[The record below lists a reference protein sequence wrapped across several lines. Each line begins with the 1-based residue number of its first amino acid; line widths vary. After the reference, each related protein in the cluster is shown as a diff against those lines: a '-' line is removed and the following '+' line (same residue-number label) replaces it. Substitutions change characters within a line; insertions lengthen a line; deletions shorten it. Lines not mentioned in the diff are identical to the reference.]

1 MFSQTFNSSRR
12 SGRHRSKNCCGRST
26 ELQNLILRLRRAR
39 RVCRPHF
46 AIIVRLIIVL
56 FTVIE
61 LRPELRPAKGN
72 FEGELWAFISRLN
85 VLLGTMASI
94 LSVIYFDV
102 RVFNIFVILSIFV
115 KFLFDMTDHERFS
128 VFQQLAWITLHAT
141 AVLFSMFTGR
151 RRSISKPLVF
161 KSSAKVGTFLLST
174 LKHMRQVDI
183 LEAGIRLQ
191 ASILAIDYSFSS
203 RVGGTG
209 FFFTL
214 PFAFLY
220 ATGYST
226 RKHGTVTLLLLLSYA
241 LTNENSPILG
251 FNLVKVISTL
261 AAAVLTLTVGPG
273 MLTVDE
279 WFVSSNQLCY

>member
-1 MFSQTFNSSRR
+1 MFHQTFGSPRG
-12 SGRHRSKNCCGRST
+12 SGRHRSKNCGERST

-46 AIIVRLIIVL
+46 AIVVRLLIVL
-56 FTVIE
+56 FTVVE
-61 LRPELRPAKGN
+61 LKPKLGPANGHL
-72 FEGELWAFISRLN
+72 EDELWAFISRLN
-85 VLLGTMASI
+85 VLLGIMASI
-94 LSVIYFDV
+94 LSVIFFDV
-102 RVFNIFVILSIFV
+102 GFFNVFVILSISV
-115 KFLFDMTDHERFS
+115 KFIFEMNDHERFS
-128 VFQQLAWITLHAT
+128 MFQQLAWITLHAT

-151 RRSISKPLVF
+151 RRSICNPIVF
-161 KSSAKVGTFLLST
+161 KSNHKTETFLRST

-191 ASILAIDYSFSS
+191 ASILAIDYSLSS

-226 RKHGTVTLLLLLSYA
+226 RKNGMVTLLLLLSYA
-241 LTNENSPILG
+241 LTNEDSPILG

-261 AAAVLTLTVGPG
+261 AAAALDLTVGPG
-273 MLTVDE
+273 MLTMDE
-279 WFVSSNQLCY
+279 WFASSNQLCY